1 MFLVAKKVK
10 NPPVNA
16 EDPGLNPGSGRSPAE
31 GHGNPLQNSCL
42 ENPVDRGA
50 LQAAVHGVADSDTT
64 EGILSKQIA
73 HILLRY
79 SQDQFSSV
87 AQSCPTTG
95 IQCIKII
102 DF

>member
-50 LQAAVHGVADSDTT
+50 LWAAIYGVEQSQ
-64 EGILSKQIA
+64 IRLKRLSKQQQQP
-73 HILLRY
+73 H
-79 SQDQFSSV
+79 
-87 AQSCPTTG
+87 
-95 IQCIKII
+95 KIMLKEKVSTAPKTI
-102 DF
+102 SEMEVLYE

>member
-10 NPPVNA
+10 NLPVNA

-50 LQAAVHGVADSDTT
+50 WRAAVHGVADSDTT
-64 EGILSKQIA
+64 EGILSKHVA

-79 SQDQFSSV
+79 CQDQFSSV
-87 AQSCPTTG
+87 QFSRSVVS
-95 IQCIKII
+95 
-102 DF
+102 DYWDRVY

>member
-64 EGILSKQIA
+64 EGITDSTHPIT
-73 HILLRY
+73 ILPG
-79 SQDQFSSV
+79 SVQFSCSV
-87 AQSCPTTG
+87 VSDHWDTVY
-95 IQCIKII
+95 
-102 DF
+102 